1 MRGKCRPTMRKNP
14 SFFFLFV
21 MVDLKTKNPEGGNCF
36 CAAGACQSCVH
47 IAAILF
53 TLAEVTATACTSI
66 RCAWSRPSME
76 NKAPASFAS
85 ELDFGVAS
93 SEGYFPYTGSK
104 PPIST
109 VLLLLVLSLL

>member
-1 MRGKCRPTMRKNP
+1 M
-14 SFFFLFV
+14 
-21 MVDLKTKNPEGGNCF
+21 
-36 CAAGACQSCVH
+36 
-47 IAAILF
+47 LF

-66 RCAWSRPSME
+66 RCAWSRPSMG

-104 PPIST
+104 TPISILLDSFIAAGSKPALMEFFEGEKEREAASKT
-109 VLLLLVLSLL
+109 VHPVS